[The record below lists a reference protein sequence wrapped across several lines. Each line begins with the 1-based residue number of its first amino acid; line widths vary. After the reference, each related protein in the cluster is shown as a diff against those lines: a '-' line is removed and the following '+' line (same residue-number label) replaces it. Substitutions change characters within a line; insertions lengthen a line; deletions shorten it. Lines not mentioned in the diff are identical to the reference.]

1 MARPQCDTTPL
12 FFLQVC
18 GSIILGRVR
27 VNFIFFGSFHLASLE
42 LVNAEHELPIGTLP

>member
-18 GSIILGRVR
+18 GSIILGRAR
-27 VNFIFFGSFHLASLE
+27 LNFFVGSFHLASLE